1 MNDPALDPEEGGGL
15 VVRFKHDRSLRT
27 LDEAAIIDMLS
38 VLVTLLS
45 DNDTAAALIAVGC
58 PPAEAQGLVKQIKH
72 LMRFALCVA
81 CVQNGVTDERSALA
95 LALRLNKKKSSQ
107 HTTAIRTPM
116 LRCASCATSSSAPTT
131 RSTSPGNC
139 DCAPAWSNAPPGLS
153 GVRLPRKCQPGVGAF
168 AWRPGGVP
176 TEPKLGGS
184 GRTLPPGRF
193 VPSYCLWC
201 SIEWP
206 PKPPI
211 PRRSTTQARAGGDAE

>member
-1 MNDPALDPEEGGGL
+1 MNGPALDPEEGGGL
-15 VVRFKHDRSLRT
+15 VVRFEHDRSLRT
-27 LDEAAIIDMLS
+27 SDEAAIIDSLS
-38 VLVTLLS
+38 VLLTLLS

-95 LALRLNKKKSSQ
+95 LALRLNKKEYPTHNRDKN
-107 HTTAIRTPM
+107 AYVEVRK
-116 LRCASCATSSSAPTT
+116 LRDRIVGADHSIDLS
-131 RSTSPGNC
+131 GQC

-184 GRTLPPGRF
+184 GRTLPAGRF